1 MMIQRFHRLSIRG
14 KGMVIAVLL
23 LAGSGAVVWVARSS
37 VVPWW
42 YRKTVDD
49 ESTLSLKRA
58 KKVWTIYGVS
68 VMGIIV
74 ISSVV
79 GVVVGGDLGVLTCP
93 R

>member
-1 MMIQRFHRLSIRG
+1 MSTDLF
-14 KGMVIAVLL
+14 VVLGAG